1 MCSPDSQK
9 DGAYAFPNDEVESDR
24 LDMQHHE
31 FQLIFD
37 GKLFTAPIPKDKVLH
52 RVLDIGTG
60 TGIWAIDFADDHPE
74 SSVLGVDLSPIQ
86 PSFLPPNVKFEVDD
100 VEAPWTYTQKFDFI
114 YSRMMMCSF
123 DNYPKFFEQAF
134 ANLEPGGFLEMADPT
149 WPIMLNDGKWPEDSA
164 LFKWYASSSCSLPRS
179 SAYICVGQHYGQK
192 VWPRWDGKPIVHDCT
207 KSRWKQL
214 VSRM

>member
-1 MCSPDSQK
+1 
-9 DGAYAFPNDEVESDR
+9 
-24 LDMQHHE
+24 MQHHE
-31 FQLIFD
+31 FQLIFG

-74 SSVLGVDLSPIQ
+74 STVLGVDLSPIQ
-86 PSFLPPNVKFEVDD
+86 PAFLPPNVKFEVDD
-100 VEAPWTYTQKFDFI
+100 VEAPWTYSQKFDFI

-149 WPIMLNDGKWPEDSA
+149 WPIRLNDGTWPEDSA
-164 LFKWYASSSCSLPRS
+164 LFQWYVQSCVRVL
-179 SAYICVGQHYGQK
+179 
-192 VWPRWDGKPIVHDCT
+192 
-207 KSRWKQL
+207 
-214 VSRM
+214 